1 MPRELRFRFLSKKMQ
16 TLRCSLSP
24 FPQQWQTAKQH
35 QSTQLRLVLVTQ
47 GTTSHDVIA
56 ENVLNTGSF
65 VWQVPEEMPLR
76 QDYRILIESEPDA
89 ALRGISAL
97 FEVDVALDNRNIG
110 AEDDIDSLRRVK
122 LPKLRSVFLVPD
134 VSGTLGFEVDG
145 HFISDILPEGPAA
158 RRNGLQIGDQIV
170 EVNGR
175 SVHGWSHLGIINL
188 LHEHGDALELCVIN
202 NLEGY
207 KTFLEG
213 FEDLHEEYRQLLICR
228 QVEIPADGDDT
239 GTHGLALISS
249 QNVVIL
255 GSVMPGTPAAFCKH
269 LRPSTCIVHINGQ
282 PTFGAK
288 SSEALLFLE
297 RSRQHTVR
305 LAEKCG
311 QRSSWAP
318 QTLPSSTGPARRFR
332 CFISRLFTLPLAGK
346 SGRNTGSEAI

>member
-1 MPRELRFRFLSKKMQ
+1 MTSRISFKKKML
-16 TLRCSLSP
+16 TMSSLLLSL
-24 FPQQWQTAKQH
+24 QWQTAKQH
-35 QSTQLRLVLVTQ
+35 KSTPLRLVLVTQ
-47 GTTSHDVIA
+47 GTASHDVIA
-56 ENVLNTGSF
+56 ENVLNSGSF
-65 VWQVPEEMPLR
+65 VWRVPDEMPLR
-76 QDYRILIESEPDA
+76 RDYRILIESEPDA
-89 ALRGISAL
+89 AIRGISAP
-97 FEVDVALDNRNIG
+97 FEVDVALNRWNTG
-110 AEDDIDSLRRVK
+110 VEDDMDSLRRVK
-122 LPKLRSVFLVPD
+122 LPKLRTVFLVPD
-134 VSGTLGFEVDG
+134 ASGTLGFEVDG

-158 RRNGLQIGDQIV
+158 HRNGLQIGDQIV

-188 LHEHGDALELCVIN
+188 LHEHGDALELCVVN

-213 FEDLHEEYRQLLICR
+213 FEDLHEEYRQLLVCR

-255 GSVMPGTPAAFCKH
+255 GSVLPDTPAASCKH

-297 RSRQHTVR
+297 RSRQHTVG
-305 LAEKCG
+305 LG
-311 QRSSWAP
+311 
-318 QTLPSSTGPARRFR
+318 
-332 CFISRLFTLPLAGK
+332 
-346 SGRNTGSEAI
+346 